1 MSNPQPK
8 LKTVDKYHPEYPLG
22 IFPKSFAMALGRE
35 VVYTMATRSPPAI
48 EGPDW
53 EQIFARCVGA
63 DWRPSNIGL
72 DDVQL
77 RQMAWSA
84 KTVKNNNPFTTRHVR
99 LISGRNSLDY
109 SFDVE
114 NVHAEDPNKLGGMIL
129 DIWNERITEV
139 RSRFAI
145 TRTVVL
151 IKGPGLATLSVFEEE
166 ALRFEP
172 DGFYWEWNGNN
183 NLEGYVRGTD
193 VKRFTWQPHGAQFT
207 IITNVPENRLKLRIH
222 QPPAV
227 DRNQILEAVQF
238 DTSWIEVVP

>member
-1 MSNPQPK
+1 MQNVSPK
-8 LKTVDKYHPEYPLG
+8 LKSVNKYHPEYPLG
-22 IFPKSFAMALGRE
+22 KFPAGFAMELGRE
-35 VVYTMATRSPPAI
+35 IVYALATRNPPSI

-53 EQIFARCVGA
+53 EQIFAKCVGA
-63 DWRPSNIGL
+63 QWRPSNIGL

-114 NVHAEDPNKLGGMIL
+114 NVHAVDPDKLGRMIL
-129 DIWNERITEV
+129 DIWNERISEV
-139 RSRFAI
+139 RSRFTT

-151 IKGPGLATLSVFEEE
+151 IKGPDLTTVSVFEEE
-166 ALRFEP
+166 ALRYEP
-172 DGFYWEWNGNN
+172 DGFYWEWNSNN
-183 NLEGYVRGTD
+183 NLEGYVKGSD

-207 IITNVPENRLKLRIH
+207 ILTTVPDNRLKLRIH
-222 QPPAV
+222 KPPVIDHDKFLAA
-227 DRNQILEAVQF
+227 IKF
-238 DTSWIEVVP
+238 DASWIEVVK